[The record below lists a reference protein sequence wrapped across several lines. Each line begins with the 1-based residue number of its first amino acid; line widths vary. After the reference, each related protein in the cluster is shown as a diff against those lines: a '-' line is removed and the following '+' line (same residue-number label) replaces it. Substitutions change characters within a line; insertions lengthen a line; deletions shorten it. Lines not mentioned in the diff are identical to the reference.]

1 MGQYLCYIDVMMF
14 GTEEEKLHQSFELLD
29 EQGKGNITFEN
40 FKKIVHSFAQMWSAA
55 LGQPSKSTLL
65 TF

>member
-1 MGQYLCYIDVMMF
+1 MMF

-55 LGQPSKSTLL
+55 LGQPSKSKALII
-65 TF
+65 